1 MIQPVLVPCHHSADL
16 FLTVNPGNPG
26 MADVYWGTALL
37 QRVPCDP
44 RHPLLRLTAGLLYN
58 LRFPARKL
66 AECLPLCSKTI
77 RSIGLALRERDPREL
92 MGVILGPSERE
103 ALSDDQKQ
111 YVRAQ
116 YLELGPECRDFRE
129 TIRRE
134 LKRIWEVDVC
144 GEVLRRCFR
153 EVDAEQ
159 AGKDT
164 DHREHPEPM
173 MTAGGTPAPQPLSDP
188 IPESTTG
195 KSGCASE
202 EAVSTVTRNA
212 VSLSCPE
219 ASPTDTTTETA
230 QKPARN
236 DVADEPPALVA
247 ASPWP
252 IPFPRIP
259 DRPQWC
265 AHAGLFVLLPW
276 LEEGFGDAPP
286 EIQQLAMQVLA
297 GAVNH
302 ENSRYTSFDS
312 LKLLCEPVYRSIRS
326 QRAWCK
332 QHASDGTLEGVLL
345 GNARLAR
352 LDKERVFYF
361 DPHTEKYTGL
371 LKILLGW
378 SGNLHGTVKAL
389 HLDFIHTSEG
399 YPCHIGHFD
408 NYDDMRPR
416 FLVSRDRFKELLG
429 ISDPVTW
436 VVDRG
441 IWSKKFLAELDALG
455 DRFVTWEKGYNAKE
469 ESRWEL
475 PCSDRGR
482 FSRRRRRNNHRD
494 TVRYRFEWRE
504 QAWEHL
510 PNGRRFIVRARKPKG
525 GTVEVSIVSNNL
537 DMPAEKLIWLMFN
550 RWLQEN
556 DFAYLLR
563 HFGIGELTERGF
575 DTYAEIAPELQDRQV
590 KSRAYKRTDAQRK
603 EQQKELAEM
612 LLEQRTHGTAQDMDG
627 LRKERDKLRAR
638 LPKLETEL
646 QRLRDDQSNDVLSP
660 LDRLTQTVSD
670 IATRL
675 LGNRKAQSHA
685 REAAEIEAN
694 IRETEQTIEQIEA
707 RLKEI
712 PKKESRIQALI
723 EQQYVRLRMR
733 SKPVADAVRITC
745 RNVFCRPLKIFRPIF
760 DNLRTDHAVLRSVTR
775 APGLISATPEQ
786 IDVHLLPSI
795 TIEPAERDRI
805 RRFLDI
811 CEHRCAATAAL
822 QDGPK
827 VRFKL
832 LLRDAEIN
840 SFFRRLGPN

>member
-1 MIQPVLVPCHHSADL
+1 MIQPVLVPCHHSTDL
-16 FLTVNPGNPG
+16 CITVDSGDPG
-26 MADVYWGTALL
+26 MAHVYWGTALL

-44 RHPLLRLTAGLLYN
+44 QHPLLRLTAGLLYN

-77 RSIGLALRERDPREL
+77 RSIGLALRESDPKEL
-92 MGVILGPSERE
+92 MGAILGPSETE

-116 YLELGPECRDFRE
+116 YAELKSERRDFRKK
-129 TIRRE
+129 IQSE
-134 LKRIWEVDVC
+134 LKRIWKIDVC
-144 GEVLRRCFR
+144 GEVLRHCFR

-159 AGKDT
+159 AGKEADQ
-164 DHREHPEPM
+164 PERPKPM
-173 MTAGGTPAPQPLSDP
+173 ITGEEVPTPQPLSNP
-188 IPESTTG
+188 PSEPTTG
-195 KSGCASE
+195 NSGCASKG
-202 EAVSTVTRNA
+202 AVSTVTRNA

-219 ASPTDTTTETA
+219 ASLTDATTETA
-230 QKPARN
+230 QKPSHN

-252 IPFPRIP
+252 IPFPRLP

-265 AHAGLFVLLPW
+265 SHAGLFTLLPW
-276 LEEGFGDAPP
+276 LEEGFGDTPA
-286 EIQQLAMQVLA
+286 EVQQLAMQILA

-326 QRAWCK
+326 QRTWCK
-332 QHASDGTLEGVLL
+332 RHAHDGTLESVLL

-352 LDKERVFYF
+352 LDKERIFYF
-361 DPHTEKYTGL
+361 DPHTEKYTGQ

-408 NYDDMRPR
+408 NYDDMRLR
-416 FLVSRDRFKELLG
+416 FLVNRDRFRELLG

-455 DRFVTWEKGYNAKE
+455 DKFATWEKGYNAKQ
-469 ESRWEL
+469 ESRWDR
-475 PCSDRGR
+475 PGSDCGR
-482 FSRRRRRNNHRD
+482 FSRRRRRNNHSD

-504 QAWEHL
+504 QTWEHL
-510 PNGRRFIVRARKPKG
+510 PNGRRFIVKARKPKG
-525 GTVEVSIVSNNL
+525 GTVEVSIVSNNA

-575 DTYAEIAPELQDRQV
+575 DTYAKIAPELQDRQV
-590 KSRAYKRTDAQRK
+590 KSRAYKRAGDQRK
-603 EQQKELAEM
+603 EQQRELAEM
-612 LLEQRTHGTAQDMDG
+612 LLKQRTHGTAQDMEG

-638 LPKLETEL
+638 VPKFKAELE
-646 QRLRDDQSNDVLSP
+646 RLRDDQSSNVLSQ

-675 LGNRKAQSHA
+675 LGNSEAQTHA
-685 REAAEIEAN
+685 QKAAEIEAN
-694 IRETEQTIEQIEA
+694 IRETEDMIEQIEV

-712 PKKESRIQALI
+712 PKTESRIQALI

-745 RNVFCRPLKIFRPIF
+745 RNVFRRPLEIFRPIF